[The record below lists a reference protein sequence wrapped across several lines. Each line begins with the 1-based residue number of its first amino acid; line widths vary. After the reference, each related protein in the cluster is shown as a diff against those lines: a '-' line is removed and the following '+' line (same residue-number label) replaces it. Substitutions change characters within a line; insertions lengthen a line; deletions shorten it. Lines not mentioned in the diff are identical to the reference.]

1 MVRENDSCHSKALG
15 ELRRRRAFFLLDEIG
30 WNPLK
35 TVSFATGLSRYIFQF
50 IRFRSRSKKANID
63 QDLKISPILSDYA
76 KEAGDSRSLYF
87 LQDLACSQYVLSKA
101 PSRHLDIGS
110 RLDGFVAQI
119 CASRPIVVMDIRPNE
134 TKIKNIY
141 FTQADICK
149 LKPELSESY
158 DLVTSL
164 HALEHIG
171 LGRYGDP
178 IDPNGFK
185 KGLENCR
192 RLARSKGE
200 VLISLPIASISKNTT
215 EFNAQ
220 RIFSSKKI
228 LETLSSSFANDDLRW
243 WCTCDSSRQPIS
255 GSSLEPLRSTLR
267 EFRGVGFLATSWEK
281 Q

>member
-1 MVRENDSCHSKALG
+1 M
-15 ELRRRRAFFLLDEIG
+15 FFLLDEIG

-35 TVSFATGLSRYIFQF
+35 TVSFVTGLSRYIFQF
-50 IRFRSRSKKANID
+50 IRFRARSKKANID

-76 KEAGDSRSLYF
+76 KDAGDSRSLYF
-87 LQDLACSQYVLSKA
+87 LQDLSCSQYVLSKT
-101 PSRHLDIGS
+101 PSRHIDIGS

-119 CASRPIVVMDIRPNE
+119 CASRPIEVMDIRPNE

-149 LKPELSESY
+149 LKPELAESY

-178 IDPNGFK
+178 IDPNGFT

-192 RLARSKGE
+192 RLAKRQGE
-200 VLISLPIASISKNTT
+200 VLISLPIASISQDTT

-220 RIFSSKKI
+220 RIFSSKTI
-228 LETLSSSFANDDLRW
+228 LETLTCSFTNDDLRW
-243 WCTCDSSRQPIS
+243 WCICDSSRQPIS
-255 GSSLEPLRSTLR
+255 GSSSGLLRSTLK
-267 EFRGVGFLATSWEK
+267 EFRGVGFLATIWRK
-281 Q
+281 K

>member
-1 MVRENDSCHSKALG
+1 M
-15 ELRRRRAFFLLDEIG
+15 LDEIG

-35 TVSFATGLSRYIFQF
+35 TASFATGLSRYIFQF
-50 IRFRSRSKKANID
+50 IRFRAISKKANID

-87 LQDLACSQYVLSKA
+87 LQDLSCSQYVLSKA
-101 PSRHLDIGS
+101 PNRHIDIGS

-119 CASRPIVVMDIRPNE
+119 CASRPIEVMDIRPTE
-134 TKIKNIY
+134 TQIKNIY

-149 LKPELSESY
+149 LKPELAESY

-178 IDPNGFK
+178 IDPNGFT

-192 RLARSKGE
+192 RLARSQGE
-200 VLISLPIASISKNTT
+200 VLISLPIASTPKDTT

-220 RIFSSKKI
+220 RIFSSKTI
-228 LETLSSSFANDDLRW
+228 LETLAHSFANDDLRW
-243 WCTCDSSRQPIS
+243 WCACDSSRRPIS
-255 GSSLEPLRSTLR
+255 GSSAELLRSTLND
-267 EFRGVGFLATSWEK
+267 FRGVGFLATSWK
-281 Q
+281 KK

>member
-1 MVRENDSCHSKALG
+1 M
-15 ELRRRRAFFLLDEIG
+15 LDEIG

-35 TVSFATGLSRYIFQF
+35 TASFATGLARYIFQY
-50 IRFRSRSKKANID
+50 ILFRARSKKANID
-63 QDLKISPILSDYA
+63 QDLKISPILSDCS

-87 LQDLACSQYVLSKA
+87 LQDLSCSQYILSSA
-101 PSRHLDIGS
+101 PRRHIDIGS

-119 CASRPIVVMDIRPNE
+119 CASRPIEVMDIRPIE
-134 TKIKNIY
+134 TQIKNLY

-149 LKPELSESY
+149 LKPELAESY

-178 IDPNGFK
+178 IDPNGFT

-192 RLARSKGE
+192 RLARSQGE
-200 VLISLPIASISKNTT
+200 VLISLPIASTPKDTT

-220 RIFSSKKI
+220 RIFSSNTI
-228 LETLSSSFANDDLRW
+228 LETLSHSFANDDLRW
-243 WCTCDSSRQPIS
+243 WCACDSSRQPIS
-255 GSSLEPLRSTLR
+255 GSSRELLRITLN
-267 EFRGVGFLATSWEK
+267 EFRGVGFLATSWK
-281 Q
+281 KK

>member
-1 MVRENDSCHSKALG
+1 M
-15 ELRRRRAFFLLDEIG
+15 LDEIG

-35 TVSFATGLSRYIFQF
+35 SASFATGLARYIFQF
-50 IRFRSRSKKANID
+50 IRFRAISKKVNID
-63 QDLKISPILSDYA
+63 QDLKISPILSDYS

-87 LQDLACSQYVLSKA
+87 LQDLSCSQYVLSKE
-101 PSRHLDIGS
+101 PSRHIDIGS

-119 CASRPIVVMDIRPNE
+119 CASRPIEVMDIRPNE
-134 TKIKNIY
+134 TQIKNIR
-141 FTQADICK
+141 FTQSDICK
-149 LKPELSESY
+149 LNPELADIY

-178 IDPNGFK
+178 IDPNGFT

-192 RLARSKGE
+192 RLAKSQGE
-200 VLISLPIASISKNTT
+200 VLISLPIASTPKDIT

-220 RIFSSKKI
+220 RIFSSRTI
-228 LETLSSSFANDDLRW
+228 LETLASSFANDDLKW
-243 WCTCDSSRQPIS
+243 WCACDSSRQPIS
-255 GSSLEPLRSTLR
+255 GSSAKLLRIALN

-281 Q
+281 K